1 MGKPEVRNAQMSGRI
16 ACVEPIVWDKWYAQ
30 GSQHFL
36 SCKVESVLRDMATH
50 SNKEVGGDVKCY
62 LLETALSES
71 HEFPMQKDSHSQL
84 DVCPCLTNITHVQ
97 EAKARCS
104 VF

>member
-1 MGKPEVRNAQMSGRI
+1 MGKPEVRNAQMSRRV
-16 ACVEPIVWDKWYAQ
+16 ACVEPIVWDKCYVQ

-36 SCKVESVLRDMATH
+36 RSKVESVLRDMATH
-50 SNKEVGGDVKCY
+50 SNKEVGDVKCY

-71 HEFPMQKDSHSQL
+71 HEFPMQRDSHPQL
-84 DVCPCLTNITHVQ
+84 NVCPCLTYITHVQ
-97 EAKARCS
+97 EAEAKCT